1 MEPNRQ
7 QPWHEQGRPS
17 AWQGANDRRP
27 QRPLGAGEESGRAPR
42 YTGRQPMGGYPLS
55 GQRPRQTTG
64 PQAPQAGS
72 QPPWTSPTPADPFD
86 EPGEAP
92 ELRMDRSENL
102 YSRED
107 RFWDHV
113 ESAREESHTPRVTS
127 SPKAEG
133 HTLRWLVLIVAVI
146 AAVGYVIYGAV
157 FRVRSVTVEGIR
169 AISQEEVIRLSGIS
183 MGMNIFSINDEQV
196 EAGIESNRYLSFV
209 CVDKQL
215 PDKVIVQVRERT
227 PATLVTYCG
236 IAYTL
241 DNRGMVLE
249 ESQNTGVKPDHLVT
263 VSGLNIRR
271 CMVGETVQLH
281 SDRQMGVYTELLV
294 ELKVMSALDEVSE
307 LDLSDMDNLFLVSRD
322 GYTVRLGN
330 TDSLH
335 AKLRAMILTRD
346 HLNATGHIGGT
357 IDVSTPVNPTYTP
370 EG

>member
-7 QPWHEQGRPS
+7 QPWQEQGRPN

-27 QRPLGAGEESGRAPR
+27 QRPLGTEENGGSVPR
-42 YTGRQPMGGYPLS
+42 FTGRQPAGGYPPP
-55 GQRPRQTTG
+55 GQQPWQAPG
-64 PQAPQAGS
+64 PQAPQPGS
-72 QPPWTSPTPADPFD
+72 QPRWTSPAPADPFD

-357 IDVSTPVNPTYTP
+357 IDVSTPINPTYTP

>member
-7 QPWHEQGRPS
+7 QPWQEQGRPS
-17 AWQGANDRRP
+17 AWQGASDRRP
-27 QRPLGAGEESGRAPR
+27 QRPLGAGEESGRVPR
-42 YTGRQPMGGYPLS
+42 YTGRQPTGGYPPP
-55 GQRPRQTTG
+55 GQPWQATG
-64 PQAPQAGS
+64 PQAPQMGARH
-72 QPPWTSPTPADPFD
+72 PWTSPAPADPFD

-113 ESAREESHTPRVTS
+113 ESAQEGAHTTRVAS

-133 HTLRWLVLIVAVI
+133 HTLRWLVLIVAVA
-146 AAVGYVIYGAV
+146 AAVGFLIYGAV
-157 FRVRSVTVEGIR
+157 FRVRSVTVEGCR
-169 AISQEEVIRLSGIS
+169 AISQEEVICLSGIS
-183 MGMNIFSINDEQV
+183 MGMNTFAINEDQV

-215 PDKVIVQVRERT
+215 PDKVVIQVRERT
-227 PATLVTYCG
+227 PAAQVTYCG

-249 ESQNTGVKPDHLVT
+249 ESQNTSVKPDGLVM
-263 VSGLNIRR
+263 VGGLNIRR
-271 CMVGETVQLH
+271 CKLGETVQLQ
-281 SDRQMGVYTELLV
+281 SDRQMSVYTELLV
-294 ELKVMSALDEVSE
+294 ELKVMSALNDVSE

-322 GYTVRLGN
+322 GYTVRLG
-330 TDSLH
+330 DSSGLH
-335 AKLRAMILTRD
+335 AKLRAMLLTRE
-346 HLNATGHIGGT
+346 HLSATGHSGGT

-370 EG
+370 DG

>member
-7 QPWHEQGRPS
+7 QPWQEQGRPS

-42 YTGRQPMGGYPLS
+42 YTGRQPTGGYPPP

-72 QPPWTSPTPADPFD
+72 QPPWTSPAPADPFD

-113 ESAREESHTPRVTS
+113 ESAQEGAHTTRVTS

-133 HTLRWLVLIVAVI
+133 HTLRWLVLIVAVA
-146 AAVGYVIYGAV
+146 AAVGFLIYGAV
-157 FRVRSVTVEGIR
+157 FRVRSVTVEGCR

-183 MGMNIFSINDEQV
+183 MGMNTFAINDDQV

-215 PDKVIVQVRERT
+215 PDRVVIQVHERT
-227 PATLVTYCG
+227 PAAQVTYCG

-249 ESQNTGVKPDHLVT
+249 ESQNTSVKPDGLVT
-263 VSGLNIRR
+263 VGGLNIRR
-271 CMVGETVQLH
+271 CKLGETVQLQN
-281 SDRQMGVYTELLV
+281 DRQMGVYTELLV
-294 ELKVMSALDEVSE
+294 ELKVMSALNDVSE

-322 GYTVRLGN
+322 GYTVRLG
-330 TDSLH
+330 DASGLH
-335 AKLRAMILTRD
+335 AKLRAMLLTRE
-346 HLNATGHIGGT
+346 HLNATGHSGGT

-370 EG
+370 DG